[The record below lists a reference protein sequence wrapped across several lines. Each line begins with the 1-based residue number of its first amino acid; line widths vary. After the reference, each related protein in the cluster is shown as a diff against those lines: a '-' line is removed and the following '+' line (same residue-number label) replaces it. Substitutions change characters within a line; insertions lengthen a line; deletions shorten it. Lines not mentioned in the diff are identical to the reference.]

1 MARGWGALS
10 DAGSVN
16 KASTGSLFVLAAA
29 VLWGTTGTA
38 QAFAPES
45 AGPLSVGAVRI
56 AAGGI
61 AMLGFAALR
70 GELRGI
76 GNWPPLATA
85 GMALAVAAYQP
96 LFFAGVSLTGVA
108 VGTVAAIGSA
118 PVWAGLIGL
127 LFGGEKPS
135 ARWALATALA
145 VAGCALLLLGSG
157 AGSISADPFGVLLC
171 LAAGLGYVIFATIA
185 KGFLRTEPQAAVM
198 GVVFTLGALAL
209 SPAILFTDFSWLAE
223 PRGALAAAELGLLAT
238 AAAYLLFAAGL
249 SRVPV
254 ATAATLS
261 LAEPLTAGTLGVFLL
276 DERLSPVAIT
286 GMALLLSG
294 LVLTSTSD
302 SK

>member
-1 MARGWGALS
+1 MATTGERGGAGL
-10 DAGSVN
+10 
-16 KASTGSLFVLAAA
+16 VLAAA

-45 AGPLSVGAVRI
+45 AGPLSVGRRGSPR
-56 AAGGI
+56 AGS
-61 AMLGFAALR
+61 R
-70 GELRGI
+70 CSPS
-76 GNWPPLATA
+76 PPFGASYAGSGAGLPWRPA
-85 GMALAVAAYQP
+85 GMALAVSLYQP

-108 VGTVAAIGSA
+108 VGTVTAIGSA

-157 AGSISADPFGVLLC
+157 GVSVAPLGVLLC

-185 KGFLRTEPQAAVM
+185 KGFLRTEPQAAVV

-209 SPAILFTDFSWLAE
+209 SPAALFTDYSWLAE
-223 PRGALAAAELGLLAT
+223 PRGALAADELGLLAT
-238 AAAYLLFAAGL
+238 AAAYPLFAAGL
-249 SRVPV
+249 SRIPV

-261 LAEPLTAGTLGVFLL
+261 LAEPLTAGTLGVLLL
-276 DERLSPVAIT
+276 DERLSPAAIT
-286 GMALLLSG
+286 GIALLLYG
-294 LVLTSTSD
+294 LILTSTTS
-302 SK
+302 SGK

>member
-1 MARGWGALS
+1 LS

-16 KASTGSLFVLAAA
+16 RASTGSLFVLAAA

-56 AAGGI
+56 AAGGL
-61 AMLGFAALR
+61 AMLAFAALR
-70 GELRGI
+70 DELRGF
-76 GNWPPLATA
+76 GGWPPLATA

-108 VGTVAAIGSA
+108 VGTVTAIGSA

-127 LFGGEKPS
+127 LNGEKPT

-157 AGSISADPFGVLLC
+157 GVSVDPLGVLLC
-171 LAAGLGYVIFATIA
+171 LAAGGGYVVFATIA

-209 SPAILFTDFSWLAE
+209 SPAALFTDFSWLAE

-261 LAEPLTAGTLGVFLL
+261 LAEPLTAGTLGVLLL
-276 DERLSPVAIT
+276 DERLSPAAIA
-286 GMALLLSG
+286 GMAFLLSG
-294 LVLTSTSD
+294 LILTSTTSTD
-302 SK
+302 K

>member
-1 MARGWGALS
+1 
-10 DAGSVN
+10 VN
-16 KASTGSLFVLAAA
+16 RASAGSLFVLAAA

-76 GNWPPLATA
+76 GGWPPLATA

-108 VGTVAAIGSA
+108 VGTVTAIGSA

-127 LFGGEKPS
+127 LFAGEMPS

-145 VAGCALLLLGSG
+145 VAGCALLLLGAG
-157 AGSISADPFGVLLC
+157 AGGISADPLGVLLC

-185 KGFLRTEPQAAVM
+185 KGFLRTKPQAAVM

-249 SRVPV
+249 SRIPV

-261 LAEPLTAGTLGVFLL
+261 LAEPLTAGTLGVLLL
-276 DERLSPVAIT
+276 DERLSPAAIA
-286 GMALLLSG
+286 GIALLLSG
-294 LVLTSTSD
+294 LALTSTSAD
-302 SK
+302 K

>member
-1 MARGWGALS
+1 M
-10 DAGSVN
+10 
-16 KASTGSLFVLAAA
+16 
-29 VLWGTTGTA
+29 LWGTTGTA

-56 AAGGI
+56 ATGGL
-61 AMLGFAALR
+61 AMLAFAALR
-70 GELRGI
+70 GELRGL
-76 GNWPPLATA
+76 GGWPPLATA
-85 GMALAVAAYQP
+85 AMALAVAAYQP

-108 VGTVAAIGSA
+108 VGTVTAIGSA

-127 LFGGEKPS
+127 HFGGEKPS

-157 AGSISADPFGVLLC
+157 GVSVDPLGVLLC

-209 SPAILFTDFSWLAE
+209 SPAALFTDFSWLAE
-223 PRGALAAAELGLLAT
+223 PRGALTAAELGLLAT

-249 SRVPV
+249 SRIPV

-261 LAEPLTAGTLGVFLL
+261 LAEPLTAGTLGVLL
-276 DERLSPVAIT
+276 LGERLSPMAIM
-286 GMALLLSG
+286 GVALLLSG
-294 LVLTSTSD
+294 LILTSTTNND
-302 SK
+302 K

>member
-1 MARGWGALS
+1 MG
-10 DAGSVN
+10 DAGGLN
-16 KASTGSLFVLAAA
+16 RAGAGSLFVLAAA
-29 VLWGTTGTA
+29 VLWGTTGTT

-56 AAGGI
+56 AAGGL
-61 AMLGFAALR
+61 AMLAFAALR
-70 GELRGI
+70 GELRGL
-76 GNWPPLATA
+76 GGWPPLATA
-85 GMALAVAAYQP
+85 GMALAVALYQP

-108 VGTVAAIGSA
+108 VGTVTAIGSA

-135 ARWALATALA
+135 SRWVLATALA

-157 AGSISADPFGVLLC
+157 GVSVDPLGVLLC
-171 LAAGLGYVIFATIA
+171 LAAGLGYVTFATIA

-209 SPAILFTDFSWLAE
+209 SPAALFTDFSWLAE

-249 SRVPV
+249 SRIPV

-261 LAEPLTAGTLGVFLL
+261 LAEPLTAGTLGVLLL
-276 DERLSPVAIT
+276 DERLSPAAIT
-286 GMALLLSG
+286 GIALLLSG
-294 LVLTSTSD
+294 LILTSTTSN

>member
-1 MARGWGALS
+1 MS
-10 DAGSVN
+10 DAGGLN
-16 KASTGSLFVLAAA
+16 RASTGSLFVLAAA

-45 AGPLSVGAVRI
+45 AGPLSVGAMRI
-56 AAGGI
+56 AAGGL
-61 AMLGFAALR
+61 AMLAFAALR
-70 GELRGI
+70 GELRGL
-76 GNWPPLATA
+76 GGWPPLATA

-108 VGTVAAIGSA
+108 VGTVTAIGSA

-157 AGSISADPFGVLLC
+157 GVSVDPLGVLLC
-171 LAAGLGYVIFATIA
+171 LAGGLGYVIFATIA

-209 SPAILFTDFSWLAE
+209 SPAALFTDFSWLAE

-261 LAEPLTAGTLGVFLL
+261 LAEPLTAGTLGVLL
-276 DERLSPVAIT
+276 LNERLSPAAIT
-286 GMALLLSG
+286 GIALLLSG
-294 LVLTSTSD
+294 LILTSTTSSD
-302 SK
+302 K

>member
-1 MARGWGALS
+1 M
-10 DAGSVN
+10 
-16 KASTGSLFVLAAA
+16 
-29 VLWGTTGTA
+29 LWGTTGTA

-45 AGPLSVGAVRI
+45 AGPLSVGTVRI
-56 AAGGI
+56 AAGGL
-61 AMLGFAALR
+61 AMLAFAALR
-70 GELRGI
+70 GELRGL
-76 GNWPPLATA
+76 GGWPPLATT

-108 VGTVAAIGSA
+108 VGTVTAIGSA

-127 LFGGEKPS
+127 MFEGEKPS
-135 ARWALATALA
+135 ARWALATVLA

-157 AGSISADPFGVLLC
+157 GVSVDPLGVLLC

-209 SPAILFTDFSWLAE
+209 SPAALFTDFSWLAE

-249 SRVPV
+249 SRIPV

-261 LAEPLTAGTLGVFLL
+261 LAEPLTAGTLGVLLL
-276 DERLSPVAIT
+276 DERLSPAAIT
-286 GMALLLSG
+286 GIALLLSG
-294 LVLTSTSD
+294 LILTSTTSSD
-302 SK
+302 K

>member
-1 MARGWGALS
+1 LS

-135 ARWALATALA
+135 ARWVLATALA

>member
-1 MARGWGALS
+1 LNRAGA
-10 DAGSVN
+10 
-16 KASTGSLFVLAAA
+16 GSLFVLAAA
-29 VLWGTTGTA
+29 ALWGTTGTA

-56 AAGGI
+56 AAGGL
-61 AMLGFAALR
+61 AMLAFAALR
-70 GELRGI
+70 GELRGL
-76 GNWPPLATA
+76 GGWPPLATA
-85 GMALAVAAYQP
+85 GMALAVALYQP

-108 VGTVAAIGSA
+108 VGTVTAIGSA

-127 LFGGEKPS
+127 LFGDEKPS
-135 ARWALATALA
+135 ARWVVATALA

-157 AGSISADPFGVLLC
+157 GVSVDPLGVLLC

-209 SPAILFTDFSWLAE
+209 SPAALFTDFSWLAE

-249 SRVPV
+249 SRIPV

-261 LAEPLTAGTLGVFLL
+261 LAEPLTAGTLGVLLL
-276 DERLSPVAIT
+276 DERLSPAAIT
-286 GMALLLSG
+286 GIALLLSG
-294 LVLTSTSD
+294 LILTSTTS
-302 SK
+302 SGK

>member
-70 GELRGI
+70 GELQGI
-76 GNWPPLATA
+76 RNWPPLATA

-135 ARWALATALA
+135 ARWVLATALA

>member
-1 MARGWGALS
+1 LS

-16 KASTGSLFVLAAA
+16 KASEGSLFVLAAA

-61 AMLGFAALR
+61 AMLGFAVLR

-157 AGSISADPFGVLLC
+157 AGSISADPLGVLLC

-223 PRGALAAAELGLLAT
+223 PRGALATAELGLLAT

-249 SRVPV
+249 SRIPV

-261 LAEPLTAGTLGVFLL
+261 LAEPLTAGTLGVLLL
-276 DERLSPVAIT
+276 DERLSPAAIT
-286 GMALLLSG
+286 GIALLLSG
-294 LVLTSTSD
+294 LILTSTTS
-302 SK
+302 SGK

>member
-1 MARGWGALS
+1 LS
-10 DAGSVN
+10 DASVN
-16 KASTGSLFVLAAA
+16 RESAGSLFVLAAA

-56 AAGGI
+56 AAGGL
-61 AMLGFAALR
+61 AMLAFAALR
-70 GELRGI
+70 GELRGL
-76 GNWPPLATA
+76 GGWPPLATA
-85 GMALAVAAYQP
+85 AMALAVAAYQP

-108 VGTVAAIGSA
+108 VGTVTAIGSA

-157 AGSISADPFGVLLC
+157 GVSVDPLGVLLC

-209 SPAILFTDFSWLAE
+209 SPAALFTDFSWLAE
-223 PRGALAAAELGLLAT
+223 PRGALTAAELGLLAT

-249 SRVPV
+249 SRIPV

-261 LAEPLTAGTLGVFLL
+261 LADPLTAGTLGVLLL
-276 DERLSPVAIT
+276 DERLSPAAIT
-286 GMALLLSG
+286 GIALLLSG
-294 LVLTSTSD
+294 LILTSTTS
-302 SK
+302 SGK

>member
-1 MARGWGALS
+1 MGALS

-16 KASTGSLFVLAAA
+16 RSNAGSLFVLAAA

-76 GNWPPLATA
+76 GGWPLPAMIA
-85 GMALAVAAYQP
+85 MALAVAAYQP

-108 VGTVAAIGSA
+108 VGTVTAIGSA
-118 PVWAGLIGL
+118 PVWAGVIGL

-135 ARWALATALA
+135 GRWALATALA

-157 AGSISADPFGVLLC
+157 DDVSVDPLGVLLC

-185 KGFLRTEPQAAVM
+185 KGFLRTKPQAAVM
-198 GVVFTLGALAL
+198 GVVFTIGALAL
-209 SPAILFTDFSWLAE
+209 SPAALFTDFSWLAE

-249 SRVPV
+249 SRIPV

-261 LAEPLTAGTLGVFLL
+261 LAEPLTAGTLGVLLL
-276 DERLSPVAIT
+276 DERLSPAAIA
-286 GMALLLSG
+286 GIALLLSG
-294 LVLTSTSD
+294 LILTSASTD
-302 SK
+302 K

>member
-1 MARGWGALS
+1 LNRAGA
-10 DAGSVN
+10 
-16 KASTGSLFVLAAA
+16 GSLFVLAAA

-56 AAGGI
+56 AAGGL
-61 AMLGFAALR
+61 AMLAFAALR
-70 GELRGI
+70 GELRGL
-76 GNWPPLATA
+76 GGWSPLATA

-108 VGTVAAIGSA
+108 VGTVTAIGSA

-135 ARWALATALA
+135 ARWVLATALA

-157 AGSISADPFGVLLC
+157 GVSVDPLGVLLC

-209 SPAILFTDFSWLAE
+209 SPAALFTDFSWLAE

-249 SRVPV
+249 SRIPV

-261 LAEPLTAGTLGVFLL
+261 LAEPLTAGTLGVLLL
-276 DERLSPVAIT
+276 DERLSPAAIT
-286 GMALLLSG
+286 GIALLLSG
-294 LVLTSTSD
+294 LILTSTTS
-302 SK
+302 SGK

>member
-1 MARGWGALS
+1 MS

-16 KASTGSLFVLAAA
+16 RASAGSLFVLAAA

-70 GELRGI
+70 GELRGV
-76 GNWPPLATA
+76 GGWPPVATSV
-85 GMALAVAAYQP
+85 MVLSVAAYQP

-108 VGTVAAIGSA
+108 VGTVTAIGSA

-127 LFGGEKPS
+127 LLAGEKPS
-135 ARWALATALA
+135 ARWALATTLA
-145 VAGCALLLLGSG
+145 VAGCALLLLG
-157 AGSISADPFGVLLC
+157 AGGVSADPLGVLLC
-171 LAAGLGYVIFATIA
+171 LAAGLGYVIFATVA
-185 KGFLRTEPQAAVM
+185 KGILRTKPQAAVM
-198 GVVFTLGALAL
+198 GVVFTLGALTL

-249 SRVPV
+249 SRVRV

-261 LAEPLTAGTLGVFLL
+261 LAEPLTAGTLGVLLL
-276 DERLSPVAIT
+276 DERLSPAAIT
-286 GMALLLSG
+286 GIALLLSG
-294 LVLTSTSD
+294 LILTSTSPD
-302 SK
+302 K

>member
-1 MARGWGALS
+1 MG
-10 DAGSVN
+10 DAGGLN
-16 KASTGSLFVLAAA
+16 RASTGSLFVLAAA

-45 AGPLSVGAVRI
+45 ADPLSVGAVRI
-56 AAGGI
+56 AAGGL
-61 AMLGFAALR
+61 AMLAFASLR
-70 GELRGI
+70 GELRGL
-76 GNWPPLATA
+76 GGWPPLATA

-108 VGTVAAIGSA
+108 VGTVTAIGSA

-157 AGSISADPFGVLLC
+157 GVSVDPLGVLLC

-185 KGFLRTEPQAAVM
+185 KSFLRTEPQAAVM

-209 SPAILFTDFSWLAE
+209 SPAALFTDFSWLAE

-238 AAAYLLFAAGL
+238 AAAYLLVAAGL
-249 SRVPV
+249 SRIPV

-261 LAEPLTAGTLGVFLL
+261 LAEPLTAGTLGVLLL
-276 DERLSPVAIT
+276 DERLSPAAIT
-286 GMALLLSG
+286 GIALLLSG
-294 LVLTSTSD
+294 LILTSTTS
-302 SK
+302 SGK

>member
-1 MARGWGALS
+1 MNR
-10 DAGSVN
+10 
-16 KASTGSLFVLAAA
+16 ASAGSLFVLAAA

-56 AAGGI
+56 AAGGL

-70 GELRGI
+70 GELRGL
-76 GNWPPLATA
+76 GSWPPVATA
-85 GMALAVAAYQP
+85 AMALAVAAYQP

-108 VGTVAAIGSA
+108 VGTVTAIGSA

-157 AGSISADPFGVLLC
+157 GVSVDPLGVLLC
-171 LAAGLGYVIFATIA
+171 LAAGGGYVVFATIA

-209 SPAILFTDFSWLAE
+209 SPAALFTDFSWLAE

-249 SRVPV
+249 SRIPV

-261 LAEPLTAGTLGVFLL
+261 LAEPLTAGTLGVLLL
-276 DERLSPVAIT
+276 DERLSPAATT
-286 GMALLLSG
+286 GIALLLSG
-294 LVLTSTSD
+294 LILTSTAS
-302 SK
+302 SGK

>member
-1 MARGWGALS
+1 MG
-10 DAGSVN
+10 DAGGLN
-16 KASTGSLFVLAAA
+16 RASTGSLFVLAAA

-56 AAGGI
+56 AAGGL
-61 AMLGFAALR
+61 AMLAFAALR
-70 GELRGI
+70 GELRGL
-76 GNWPPLATA
+76 GGWPPLATA

-108 VGTVAAIGSA
+108 VGTVTAIGSA

-157 AGSISADPFGVLLC
+157 GVSVDPLGVLLC

-209 SPAILFTDFSWLAE
+209 SPAALYTDLSWLAE

-249 SRVPV
+249 SRIPV

-261 LAEPLTAGTLGVFLL
+261 LAEPLTAGTLGVLLL
-276 DERLSPVAIT
+276 DERLSPAAIA
-286 GMALLLSG
+286 GIALLLSG
-294 LVLTSTSD
+294 LILTSTTSSD
-302 SK
+302 K